1 MVERRRW
8 SSAADRFQ
16 GGNGMKSRHSL
27 YFALVAASA
36 VLLASTAVSAV
47 AAETPFKGTFSAVET
62 DQLVFPILSVN
73 REGTGTAT
81 YLGKYTEHAT
91 LQVDV
96 RTGSAT
102 GAATFTAANGDTL
115 TASVV
120 GQGTPTGPTTRS
132 IVEVYT
138 ITGGTGRF
146 ADATGTLTLERTLDL
161 TTGVST
167 GTFSGAID
175 H

>member
-1 MVERRRW
+1 MVECSLLVIDGR
-8 SSAADRFQ
+8 SLPE
-16 GGNGMKSRHSL
+16 GEEMKIRHPL
-27 YFALVAASA
+27 FIGLVAALA
-36 VLLASTAVSAV
+36 VSLAIGAASAV
-47 AAETPFKGTFSAVET
+47 AAETPFKGKVTMFET
-62 DQLVFPILSVN
+62 SQLVFPILSVN

-81 YLGKYTEHAT
+81 HLGKFTETFRA
-91 LQVDV
+91 QVDV
-96 RTGSAT
+96 RTASAT
-102 GAATFTAANGDTL
+102 GTATFTAANGDTL

-120 GQGTPTGPTTRS
+120 GQGTTTGPTTFS

-146 ADATGTLTLERTLDL
+146 AGATGTFTLERTLDA
-161 TTGVST
+161 TTGVSS